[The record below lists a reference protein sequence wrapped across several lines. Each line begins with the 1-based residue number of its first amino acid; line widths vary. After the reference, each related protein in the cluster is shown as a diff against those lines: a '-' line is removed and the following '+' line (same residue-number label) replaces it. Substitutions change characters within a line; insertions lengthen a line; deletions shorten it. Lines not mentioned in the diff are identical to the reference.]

1 MPEHLKLQFQITL
14 NDWLEFKG
22 KEPDSSDRKAEE
34 EWKRQLANV
43 DCTVELTD
51 NGFQYISGSSTY
63 NPTWAEVGTVFQS
76 EHLLIVCDDDIE
88 YALLIPKR
96 SFTSEEQLHE
106 FLEIAYQKT
115 VVEKS
120 GEVM

>member
-14 NDWLEFKG
+14 NDWLEFRG
-22 KEPDSSDRKAEE
+22 REPDSSGRKAEE
-34 EWKRQLANV
+34 EWERQLANV

-51 NGFQYISGSSTY
+51 NGFQYIAGSATY
-63 NPTWAEVGTVFQS
+63 NLTWAEVGSVFQS
-76 EHLLIVCDDDIE
+76 EHLLIFCDDDIE

-96 SFTSEEQLHE
+96 SFTSEKQLHE

-115 VVEKS
+115 VLEKS
-120 GEVM
+120 DEVA